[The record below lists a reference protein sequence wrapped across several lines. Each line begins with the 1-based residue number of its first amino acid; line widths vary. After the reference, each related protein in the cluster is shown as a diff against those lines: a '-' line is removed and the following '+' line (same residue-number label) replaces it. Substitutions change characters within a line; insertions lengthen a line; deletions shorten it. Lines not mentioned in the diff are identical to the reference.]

1 MKTAGF
7 ALVTHGNGPL
17 SWNML
22 WTTLI
27 RPSKLSFMNKYQKL
41 NHFAGAW
48 QIGSKAN
55 LWRNV

>member
-7 ALVTHGNGPL
+7 ALVTTGNGPL

-27 RPSKLSFMNKYQKL
+27 RPSKLKYMNKYQKL

-48 QIGSKAN
+48 
-55 LWRNV
+55 

>member
-7 ALVTHGNGPL
+7 ALVDHGNGPL

-27 RPSKLSFMNKYQKL
+27 KPNKLTFMNKY
-41 NHFAGAW
+41 
-48 QIGSKAN
+48 
-55 LWRNV
+55 